1 MRSLAEAKWNDSR
14 VDVVVS
20 FVTQNRV
27 LTGREAIELGIAE
40 PPPQW
45 TFLAEHRRDPL
56 AQLINAL
63 SDPAILIA
71 LMALGAVLIAYEVL
85 TAGFQGAG
93 VLGGVLI
100 ALALYLL
107 GQLGAEWLW
116 AALALGGAV
125 LIAAEMLTGHG
136 ALALTGTAL
145 LAAALYMAAAGQPYH
160 QAQAVAYAAAGILAT
175 AAVALAYLGHKV
187 RQALRRRPQ
196 DYTTQLIG
204 AVGVAKT
211 PIAPGKPGVV
221 YAAGEEWTAEA
232 DEEIPQGAKV
242 TITAIEGLTLK
253 VKKHQHPN

>member
-1 MRSLAEAKWNDSR
+1 
-14 VDVVVS
+14 
-20 FVTQNRV
+20 
-27 LTGREAIELGIAE
+27 
-40 PPPQW
+40 
-45 TFLAEHRRDPL
+45 
-56 AQLINAL
+56 
-63 SDPAILIA
+63 
-71 LMALGAVLIAYEVL
+71 
-85 TAGFQGAG
+85 
-93 VLGGVLI
+93 LI

-116 AALALGGAV
+116 AALALGGAA

-160 QAQAVAYAAAGILAT
+160 QAQAAAYAAAGILAT

-196 DYTTQLIG
+196 DYTTQLVG

-211 PIAPGKPGVV
+211 PIAPDKPGVV

-253 VKKHQHPN
+253 VKKHQPPN